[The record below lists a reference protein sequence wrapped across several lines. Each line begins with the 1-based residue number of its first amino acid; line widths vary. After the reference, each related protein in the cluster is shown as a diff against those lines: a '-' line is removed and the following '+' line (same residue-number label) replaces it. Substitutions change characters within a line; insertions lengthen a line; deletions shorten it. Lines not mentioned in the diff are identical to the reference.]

1 MTTRSTKR
9 AANEGPPLS
18 HIEALLIAQG
28 VWEMGI
34 NSSTWSAIAK
44 ILAKHPLVT
53 RPKSFFSAQVM
64 LPLSNSSDVLMMFIS
79 SLVTPCTTTFCNKRV
94 WRCKRLS
101 RHLPSQ
107 LLNLLQN

>member
-9 AANEGPPLS
+9 TANEVSQLS
-18 HIEALLIAQG
+18 HIEALLVAQG

-53 RPKSFFSAQVM
+53 RPKSFFSAQVSM
-64 LPLSNSSDVLMMFIS
+64 LPLS
-79 SLVTPCTTTFCNKRV
+79 
-94 WRCKRLS
+94 
-101 RHLPSQ
+101 
-107 LLNLLQN
+107 